1 MLFPP
6 IISSPDQ
13 AMDVEDEEPEKEE
26 SQEEDSKFKAL
37 SCIDQ
42 VSSLASV
49 FLSGLNFTCMVF
61 LPVHLLHCVSNTNNE
76 YPR

>member
-6 IISSPDQ
+6 IASSSDQ

-42 VSSLASV
+42 VSSLA
-49 FLSGLNFTCMVF
+49 
-61 LPVHLLHCVSNTNNE
+61 
-76 YPR
+76 